1 LVPPQ
6 GAGVCTLR
14 NESLGIR
21 QVEIAYL
28 PLALTDL
35 EEIFHYLVNKLE
47 APQAARNLR
56 DEINAAVHNLLQFPY
71 AHALYRTEK
80 PLKKEYRKIT
90 VKNFYIFYVVEK
102 NTIEIH
108 RVINSRRNIESVL
121 E

>member
-1 LVPPQ
+1 
-6 GAGVCTLR
+6 
-14 NESLGIR
+14 
-21 QVEIAYL
+21 VEISYL

-56 DEINAAVHNLLQFPY
+56 DEINTAVHNLLQFPY
-71 AHALYRTEK
+71 AHALYRTHK

-90 VKNFYIFYVVEK
+90 VKNFYIFYVVET
-102 NTIEIH
+102 NAIEIH
-108 RVINSRRNIESVL
+108 RVIYSRRNIESLL